1 MQRYELL
8 ADAIQ
13 DVLAKAIK
21 AGGTTL
27 RDFYGGDGEPG
38 YFRHE
43 LAVYDRAGE
52 PCLRCERPVSAIV
65 QGQRRTY
72 YCKGCQT

>member
-1 MQRYELL
+1 
-8 ADAIQ
+8 
-13 DVLAKAIK
+13 VLAKAIK

-43 LAVYDRAGE
+43 LAVYDREDDPCLSCGE
-52 PCLRCERPVSAIV
+52 PVAAIV

-72 YCKGCQT
+72 YCKRCQT